1 MYVDLHSAYRRFDPV
16 RGMDYQIHLNWFDS
30 NTNGRILK
38 SYEIVKP
45 LGHVEIVQSPY
56 VTESTRISLILPV
69 FEGQVDDSTDF
80 MIRYNNT
87 CMSNKDNTLLML
99 VSHIFCTC
107 MHFFHNFLLSNYN
120 RLSCIILILRTKAK
134 KTFLLD

>member
-16 RGMDYQIHLNWFDS
+16 RGMDYQLHMNWFDS

-38 SYEIVKP
+38 RFVAYYSIKHNCLIENICFSYEIVKP

-56 VTESTRISLILPV
+56 VTESTRISIILPV
-69 FEGQVDDSTDF
+69 FEQQVDDSVDF
-80 MIRYNNT
+80 VLRYNIT

-99 VSHIFCTC
+99 VSH
-107 MHFFHNFLLSNYN
+107 NLL
-120 RLSCIILILRTKAK
+120 LFAE
-134 KTFLLD
+134 